1 MKYKNIKKSSK
12 VDTYLDNLFLAV
24 TDMHVDMVVSS
35 DISPAEAKRLILR
48 NVNIIIDE
56 NVKEF
61 VSGKSYQG
69 MKY

>member
-24 TDMHVDMVVSS
+24 TDMHVDMVVSA
-35 DISPAEAKRLILR
+35 DMSPAESRKQIIR
-48 NVNIIIDE
+48 NVNLIIDE

-61 VSGKSYQG
+61 TK
-69 MKY
+69 